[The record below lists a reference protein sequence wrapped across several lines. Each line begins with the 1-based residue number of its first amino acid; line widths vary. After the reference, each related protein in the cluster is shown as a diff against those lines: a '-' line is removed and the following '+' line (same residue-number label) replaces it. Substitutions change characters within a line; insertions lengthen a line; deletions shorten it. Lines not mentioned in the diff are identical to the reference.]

1 MDSPPRQL
9 LFHSQSMQLTTKAKP
24 GLASAQARKTSST
37 GSKDQDQQPWLS
49 AALQV
54 LGRSGVDASLEL
66 LRRSRSQAGR
76 EQLSLSRKIVL
87 LATAAASA
95 NPGAAMRLCEAVS
108 QSEDASPEAWL
119 MAGALQDR
127 LGERAAAAR
136 SMLAVLQA
144 KDSTALQR
152 LRASNLLVRFGQQE
166 LALSEAKRAFEDL
179 GKPLEHA
186 ATLLYIAQVT
196 ADWPLVKDLTKAL
209 EEGYRQ
215 GKVDQINESPR
226 THVLWCADESVNIQV
241 LKRWSQRSLPA
252 GHAVVASKAHGAEGK
267 IRLGYLSS
275 DFREHPTS
283 RLVNG
288 LLRHHDRS
296 RFELFMYCSG
306 WDDGSAMR
314 KEVESHFD
322 HVYSVAS
329 LGDRDAAELIA
340 SHGIDILVE
349 LNGPT
354 RANRMGILAYRPAL
368 VQIDYLGWPGSVG
381 GRVVDYVVG
390 DHHTVP
396 AGSEQAYPEK
406 VIRLDPT
413 YQVNDHRSFSLGP
426 CPARGEV
433 GLPAD
438 ERLIVLGMFNAIN
451 KVHQEVWDTWMQI
464 LKRAPQTVLW
474 LLDPGPMARRHIAR
488 AAVEAGV
495 PLYRIKAAPRTV
507 QEKHL
512 ERLQCCDLMLDPWP
526 YGGHTST
533 ADALFAGVP
542 VVTLDGSNFAGRVS
556 AGLLKAAGLG
566 ELAVKSKEDYVQTV
580 LDLVQRPD
588 VLRQLKT
595 RLRSSVAQNA
605 VFDAPAR
612 AHQLEKAFAVALDR
626 ARRELPAV
634 HINVKPGSVAAL
646 LPSGWRRPAVD
657 KPNYRVAVVTP
668 YFRADQE
675 KLERCCDSVA
685 RQTMRCDHILVADGE
700 PQPMPAD
707 SPVIHMVLPS
717 NVGNSGAA
725 PRGFGAQYAFVQG
738 YDAVAFLDADNW
750 FDPDHVQ
757 NAVQLLERGPF
768 DVVYARR
775 RIVFPDSEVLPFE
788 DPDDAAGRHV
798 DTNCYVFSRRAAFL
812 ASAWA
817 MYPKEFGAGE
827 DRYLKAIVEK
837 YSLRVGRL
845 ESPTVWYETN
855 WSKHYS
861 LANKQPV
868 QPLRK
873 PANWLGRAWD
883 PGLAFSRT
891 GIRF

>member
-1 MDSPPRQL
+1 MASNGKRNDLARLNALSGKSQAPKPAKADSRSL
-9 LFHSQSMQLTTKAKP
+9 LGNALQILQRS
-24 GLASAQARKTSST
+24 GVE
-37 GSKDQDQQPWLS
+37 
-49 AALQV
+49 AALQ
-54 LGRSGVDASLEL
+54 E
-66 LRRSRSQAGR
+66 LRRISDEPGAEQVPYSRR
-76 EQLSLSRKIVL
+76 MVL

-95 NPGAAMRLCEAVS
+95 YPGAAMRLCEVVS
-108 QSEDASPEAWL
+108 NSEDATPEAWL

-127 LGERAAAAR
+127 LGERPAAAR
-136 SMLAVLQA
+136 SMLAVLRSG
-144 KDSTALQR
+144 DSSAVQR
-152 LRASNLLVRFGQQE
+152 LRAANLLVRFGQQA
-166 LALSEAKRAFEDL
+166 LALSEAKRAFEAL
-179 GKPLEHA
+179 GKPIEHA

-196 ADWPLVKDLTKAL
+196 ADWPLVSELTSLL
-209 EEGYRQ
+209 EAGYRK
-215 GKVDQINESPR
+215 GLASLINESPR
-226 THVLWCADESVNIQV
+226 THVLWCADEAINIDV
-241 LKRWSQRSLPA
+241 LRRWSERALPVGQPIA
-252 GHAVVASKAHGAEGK
+252 IPRGVPIGGK

-275 DFREHPTS
+275 DFREHPTA

-288 LLRHHDRS
+288 LLRYHDRS

-306 WDDGSAMR
+306 WDDGSALR

-322 HVYSVAS
+322 HIHSVAS
-329 LGDRDAAELIA
+329 LGDKAAAELIA
-340 SHGIDILVE
+340 SHGIDVLVE

-354 RANRMGILAYRPAL
+354 RANRMGILAYRPAP

-390 DHHTVP
+390 DHHTVAP
-396 AGSEQAYPEK
+396 GTERTYPEK

-426 CPARGEV
+426 IPERSAV

-438 ERLIVLGMFNAIN
+438 ERVIVLGMFNAIN

-464 LKRAPQTVLW
+464 LKRSPRTVLW
-474 LLDPGPMARRHIAR
+474 LLDPGTVARRHVAR

-495 PLYRIKAAPRTV
+495 PLERIKAAPRMV
-507 QEKHL
+507 QDKHL
-512 ERLQCCDLMLDPWP
+512 DRLQCCDLMLDPWP

-542 VVTLDGSNFAGRVS
+542 VVTLDGTNFAGRVS

-566 ELAVKSKEDYVQTV
+566 ELVVRSREDYVQTV
-580 LDLVQRPD
+580 LDLIERPALLKELK
-588 VLRQLKT
+588 VKLR
-595 RLRSSVAQNA
+595 RSFAQSA

-612 AHQLEKAFAVALDR
+612 AHQLEKAYAIALDR
-626 ARRELPAV
+626 ARKMLPAA
-634 HINVKPGSVAAL
+634 HINVKPGRVAEL
-646 LPSGWRRPAVD
+646 LPAGWRALPTD
-657 KPNYRVAVVTP
+657 WSGYRVAVVTP

-675 KLERCCDSVA
+675 KLQRCCESVSG
-685 RQTMRCDHILVADGE
+685 QTLPCDHILVADGE
-700 PQPMPAD
+700 PQPMPPGAR
-707 SPVIHMVLPS
+707 VIHMVLPS
-717 NVGNSGAA
+717 NVGNSGAS

-750 FDPDHVQ
+750 FDPEHVQ
-757 NAVQLLERGPF
+757 AAVHLLEQGPF

-775 RIVFPDSEVLPFE
+775 KIVFPDSEVLPFE

-798 DTNCYVFSRRAAFL
+798 DTNCYVFSKRAAFL

-827 DRYLKAIVEK
+827 DRYLKVIVDK
-837 YSLRVGRL
+837 YALRVGRL
-845 ESPTVWYETN
+845 DVPTVWYETN

-861 LANKQPV
+861 LAKKQPV
-868 QPLRK
+868 QPMRK
-873 PANWLGRAWD
+873 PATWLGRSWD
-883 PGLAFSRT
+883 PKLAFSRT